1 MQVRLYADGVQ
12 EPIGETFVTGRGD
25 GVLGDFTGE
34 IEFTNDTGA
43 THGVLVLLG
52 DERRGRRHRSRSR
65 RSASACSERN
75 PGGSGTPAP

>member
-43 THGVLVLLG
+43 THGVLVLN
-52 DERRGRRHRSRSR
+52 
-65 RSASACSERN
+65 SASGEDGATGRGLRDPRPPLAET
-75 PGGSGTPAP
+75 PGGAGTRAP